1 MNEISIL
8 EPNPDY
14 YSIKALILSSLKK
27 KQPPRIYFEI
37 LYCFILKNFIP
48 LASNYYFHLQTV
60 FNVILLKQRQQFH
73 FLMAF
78 AAKLKVVITV
88 LFWLLA
94 QWITR
99 LLPLASLPATPPM
112 GEKDLFWK
120 FAVHYAPVVAII
132 MALVIRLELWYYSD
146 MSFPHSVP
154 WISAAHNPLPH

>member
-48 LASNYYFHLQTV
+48 LASNYHFHLQTV
-60 FNVILLKQRQQFH
+60 FNVISLKQRQQFH

-78 AAKLKVVITV
+78 AAKLK
-88 LFWLLA
+88 
-94 QWITR
+94 
-99 LLPLASLPATPPM
+99 
-112 GEKDLFWK
+112 E
-120 FAVHYAPVVAII
+120 
-132 MALVIRLELWYYSD
+132 
-146 MSFPHSVP
+146 
-154 WISAAHNPLPH
+154 